1 MDAERLKTEALS
13 AIAAASSA
21 VDLDEARV
29 RYLGRKSEL
38 ALALRE
44 VRDRETGML
53 LNGVRAALEGAVAE
67 RRAAL
72 ERAELDRALT
82 EESVDVTLPGE
93 EFALGLFGIRR
104 AAAAERIRHVLRA
117 FSGEEFRGRDDTA
130 FYVTVSAGVAEFP
143 SDGLDL
149 EDLYRAADEALY
161 RAKAEGRNRVAEASA
176 GSTPALEAG

>member
-1 MDAERLKTEALS
+1 VDAEKLKSEALS
-13 AIAAASSA
+13 AISAASTP
-21 VDLDEARV
+21 DELDELRV

-53 LNGVRAALEGAVAE
+53 LNGVRAALEGAVAD

-93 EFALGLFGIRR
+93 DLPLGHLHPTTHIRR
-104 AAAAERIRHVLRA
+104 IVEEAFIGLGYEIYDDREVEWVEDNFDKLAFPEWHPTRSPRDTFFLDERRVFPPPPPTFQIHVL
-117 FSGEEFRGRDDTA
+117 
-130 FYVTVSAGVAEFP
+130 
-143 SDGLDL
+143 
-149 EDLYRAADEALY
+149 
-161 RAKAEGRNRVAEASA
+161 
-176 GSTPALEAG
+176 